1 MNKDDLKMV
10 FTQISLNQKVT
21 KHIIC
26 TENSIWHDFLRAALA
41 SNKENV
47 QVLDATIPEDKDFLN
62 LLIDDA
68 NVGLVVIENAN
79 LLPSQTIQKFSLNL
93 SKQIE
98 GTKFVFMDR
107 ANGNILNRFQN
118 FNPSCLSK
126 ITNMTEVE

>member
-107 ANGNILNRFQN
+107 ANGNIWNRFQN
-118 FNPSCLSK
+118 FNPSCLSR

>member
-107 ANGNILNRFQN
+107 ANGNIWNRFQN